1 MSKCHEI
8 DFDFRE
14 DETLPCRIAKGWDK
28 AGRTG
33 QYFGNIMVN
42 DTCWA
47 IVLWDG
53 DEDPDMYKTSGIEI
67 NKPHWVKAENLE

>member
-33 QYFGNIMVN
+33 QYFGNIIVN

-67 NKPHWVKAENLE
+67 NKPHWVKAENID